1 MSDELR
7 EALELKRRE
16 RLHRQIG
23 ALERQL
29 EYMGRPI
36 TMWER
41 IRVAKVKN
49 RIVKLKADLNQP
61 MLIDLSRPRGVAT
74 GT

>member
-1 MSDELR
+1 MSHNLRQQVELMR
-7 EALELKRRE
+7 LE

-29 EYMGRPI
+29 EYMGLPR

-41 IRVAKVKN
+41 IRVAKLKN
-49 RIVKLKADLNQP
+49 RIVALKADLNQP
-61 MLIDLSRPRGVAT
+61 YLIAL
-74 GT
+74 

>member
-49 RIVKLKADLNQP
+49 RIVHLKADLNQP
-61 MLIDLSRPRGVAT
+61 MLIDCSRPRGVAT